1 MAARKPKPDLT
12 LVSNNTPA
20 ETATPPAET
29 SPTYYRVKP
38 DGEQGGEVGLF
49 IGTLAGLMRLEFEGG
64 AVMSYQASDLEPVD
78 APEATTPP
86 TLTEEQQLHIRALW
100 HDGRVVAA
108 INLVQ
113 QLLGLDMDGAKAKA
127 IEVSQ
132 LGPPPEGYTLP
143 SEQTEAPRSLEDQVI
158 HPGEP
163 LPRPAIQRDND
174 LQPEAPAPEPPTG
187 IRSLGVKT
195 IEMQVDLTPEEWA
208 ARAGELAQTEETI
221 GLEELRQKGVRS
233 ALKATMDEMKADRHR
248 LACAVRERKESRTV
262 EVREEIDHDL
272 GEMRTVEVAT
282 GRILTRA
289 PIRGEHAQLTL
300 ADVKKPPASGDAEG
314 EEEGEGD
321 GEGDPSD
328 PDSDEHDDSEE

>member
-1 MAARKPKPDLT
+1 MARPKKNAPALT
-12 LVSNNTPA
+12 LVPDETLA
-20 ETATPPAET
+20 ETVT
-29 SPTYYRVKP
+29 SPTQYRVKGTDTVGTHIGDQAGMMRIQFA
-38 DGEQGGEVGLF
+38 DGEIMHYAAE
-49 IGTLAGLMRLEFEGG
+49 
-64 AVMSYQASDLEPVD
+64 DLEPAEAPVD
-78 APEATTPP
+78 ALPP
-86 TLTEEQQLHIRALW
+86 ALTDEQELHIRALW
-100 HDGRVVAA
+100 HDGRAA
-108 INLVQ
+108 AAVNLVMHA
-113 QLLGLDMDGAKAKA
+113 LGLDMDAAKAKA

-132 LGPPPEGYTLP
+132 LGPPPDGYVIP

-158 HPGEP
+158 HPGEA
-163 LPRPAIQRDND
+163 LPRPAIERDND

-195 IEMQVDLTPEEWA
+195 IEMQMDLTPEEWA

-289 PIRGEHAQLTL
+289 PIRGEHAPLTL
-300 ADVKKPPASGDAEG
+300 ADVKKPPTGGDADP

-328 PDSDEHDDSEE
+328 PDSDEHEDTEE